1 MSLPPPPAAE
11 RVAHLGNT
19 FAYWTLR
26 LWLGLRALL
35 SGLDKYAGRVRE
47 QVPLLDE
54 FGEPDI
60 NGTMV
65 EVERKVYG
73 LSHYTPMPPSLA
85 ERIAAEPLMPAWGM
99 SLYGALLGPAL
110 ILTGLALLLGVAP
123 RISLFIMGLI
133 YTTLSIGLI
142 LLNESGGIAWL
153 GIHVLMVAAALRLVG
168 HDRGALVSRW

>member
-1 MSLPPPPAAE
+1 MSLPPSSLADQVTGLA
-11 RVAHLGNT
+11 NT

-35 SGLDKYAGRVRE
+35 TGVDKYAGRVRE

-73 LSHYTPMPPSLA
+73 LSHYKAMPDSLA
-85 ERIAAEPLMPAWGM
+85 NRLAQEPLMIGM
-99 SLYGALLGPAL
+99 GLYSALLGPLL
-110 ILTGLALLLGVAP
+110 ILTGLMLLLGVAP
-123 RISLFIMGLI
+123 RINLFVMGLL

-153 GIHVLMVAAALRLVG
+153 GIHVVMVVAALRLVG
-168 HDRGALVSRW
+168 HDRFALVSRW